1 MGDAEKEREKYIIN
15 TYNLKKVDILKVGH
29 HGSNTSTSSKF
40 IQKVRPQISLIS
52 AGKNN
57 LYGHPHK
64 QTLEKLKNSK
74 ILITQKDGSVKI
86 NLNTK
91 AIFTNAR

>member
-1 MGDAEKEREKYIIN
+1 MGDAEEEREKHILN

-29 HGSNTSTSSKF
+29 HGSKSSTSPELVK
-40 IQKVRPQISLIS
+40 QTRPKISLIS

-64 QTLEKLKNSK
+64 QTLYKLKNSK

-86 NLNTK
+86 NLNTR
-91 AIFTNAR
+91 AILSTVR